1 MLDECNPYVHVFR
14 NARDIL
20 HSGVLHDM
28 RIRILRPR
36 RGGQYI
42 TLTANEVATLI
53 VGGDDV
59 DEMNTDIIVCKLDG
73 NL

>member
-1 MLDECNPYVHVFR
+1 MLYVFRRFNSSTGVKLSTIKDLQHMLDECNPYVHVFR

-36 RGGQYI
+36 RGG
-42 TLTANEVATLI
+42 
-53 VGGDDV
+53 
-59 DEMNTDIIVCKLDG
+59 
-73 NL
+73 